1 MGMVDTNMG
10 WPMFTERD
18 GDAVE
23 VGDRKPPRDGVK
35 TGVGMEGGMSS
46 KSSKRSKFDFGGRIG
61 SGFLVDLVALVGLA
75 SSSEL
80 DVSELDSVSGLV
92 SLVGALA
99 LDLIGGATFGFVL
112 PAATILTVSGSESD
126 DSSSL
131 PLLLESDCQS
141 QSWNLSLTWLL
152 LQLTCGLAH
161 QSHRTLLL
169 SVHLVLAL
177 TCQISSL
184 DYPSSSKDYQQA
196 WAPPQSSHWGLGHL
210 QGIQAGLGSQQP
222 WH

>member
-92 SLVGALA
+92 CLVGALA

-112 PAATILTVSGSESD
+112 PAATILTGSGFESD

-131 PLLLESDCQS
+131 LLLESDS
-141 QSWNLSLTWLL
+141 ESELESESESD
-152 LQLTCGLAH
+152 LAAA
-161 QSHRTLLL
+161 TAAAPADLWP
-169 SVHLVLAL
+169 
-177 TCQISSL
+177 CSSE
-184 DYPSSSKDYQQA
+184 S
-196 WAPPQSSHWGLGHL
+196 
-210 QGIQAGLGSQQP
+210 
-222 WH
+222 